1 MKPEVVEYGY
11 RSRRSGKYV
20 RLDEELL
27 DDGYDN
33 VSLQRRLTFDEGYPI
48 LQETDLRAIIAF
60 RYGDV
65 LLNTLWHDFIA
76 PSGFDVDDLEPVEFS
91 TSEIVSRDGAISR
104 FVTEV
109 RAMHFD
115 IIRDAEIEDVPRK
128 GEGALR
134 LRDVFEESEIA
145 SMLETIGRPETSW
158 LGLVVLKGALLD
170 HDPEEL
176 VGKVVVCDPTIRPLK
191 KSGAYGILGAR
202 AIDGTTYAITVYG
215 CHYPCFY
222 TTPPE
227 PGENTL
233 PAWDDLKVSFGFDGS
248 DEHAAD
254 LIREIWLREIWQG
267 RDEDDGPWP
276 EGWNLHEISGYGSE
290 MTAVFSVAG
299 SLINEDAALVRAAL
313 RDVEAGHDIRAD
325 QGEFSRP

>member
-1 MKPEVVEYGY
+1 VKPEIVEYGY
-11 RSRRSGKYV
+11 RSRLTGKYV

-33 VSLQRRLTFDEGYPI
+33 ATLQRRLTFDEGYPI
-48 LQETDLRAIIAF
+48 LQEADLRAIVAF
-60 RYGDV
+60 RYGKV
-65 LLNTLWHDFIA
+65 ILNTLGHDFA
-76 PSGFDVDDLEPVEFS
+76 PADFDVDDLEPVEFS
-91 TSEIVSRDGAISR
+91 TTEIVSRDGATSR

-115 IIRDAEIEDVPRK
+115 IIRDVEIEDVPRK
-128 GEGALR
+128 GEGSIR
-134 LRDVFEESEIA
+134 LRNVFDESEIA
-145 SMLETIGRPETSW
+145 SMLETIGRPDTTW

-202 AIDGTTYAITVYG
+202 AIDGTTYAVTVYG

-222 TTPPE
+222 ATPPE
-227 PGENTL
+227 PGESAV

-248 DEHAAD
+248 DEEAAD
-254 LIREIWLREIWQG
+254 LLREIWEGQHE
-267 RDEDDGPWP
+267 DEGLWP
-276 EGWNLHEISGYGSE
+276 EGWDFHEISGNGCE
-290 MTAVFSVAG
+290 MTVVFSVAG
-299 SLINEDAALVRAAL
+299 PLINEDAALVRAAL
-313 RDVEAGHDIRAD
+313 SDVEAGHDIRSD
-325 QGEFSRP
+325 LGKFSRP